1 MITSSFL
8 SLYIWSSIDN
18 CLVVFIMNWSLTINP
33 KSHCHKFIELLFNR
47 SIIGTENILN
57 ARDRPLTLC
66 SSYNWCYSYL
76 IARAIVIILW
86 IVYSCCWKILGFVL
100 QLTWNVRKPYHCYHQ
115 FLVIFSQ
122 LCFVYF
128 LVRCKLTDLVMV
140 INSTIA
146 EDQKDP
152 GREDCTAKFSHWRRF
167 FWASNRRCSQWSN
180 TWWNPSFN
188 LEAKLRTEVCWYLL
202 QYE

>member
-1 MITSSFL
+1 MLFVF
-8 SLYIWSSIDN
+8 N
-18 CLVVFIMNWSLTINP
+18 C
-33 KSHCHKFIELLFNR
+33 KSHCHNIMNSLFMLLED
-47 SIIGTENILN
+47 IG
-57 ARDRPLTLC
+57 LC
-66 SSYNWCYSYL
+66 S
-76 IARAIVIILW
+76 IA
-86 IVYSCCWKILGFVL
+86 
-100 QLTWNVRKPYHCYHQ
+100 KPYHCYHQ